1 MSTLVLERIGK
12 GFGGPAVLKGIDL
25 DVTEGE
31 FVSLL
36 GPSGCG
42 KTTTLNIIAGFQMP
56 DAGEVRIG
64 GRRVNDVPVHERN
77 LGMVFQGHALFPHMT
92 CYDNVAF
99 GLRMR
104 KLAETEVR
112 PRVMEALELVHLAE
126 FTSRYPRE
134 LSGGQQQRVG
144 LARALAIRPAILLLD
159 EPLSN
164 LDAKLRKAM
173 QAELRQIHTHVR
185 TTMIYVTHDQ
195 EEALTL
201 SDRVA
206 VMNEGRIEQLDTPEG
221 IYARPK
227 TRFVADFIGVSSFLE
242 GILVGMSEHS
252 HTVQVPG
259 AGQAHVHWDGIGSAL
274 TLGARVQLGVR
285 ADRVRIVSTEDPE
298 GTLHGTVVDRVFA
311 GAMHHIIVDMG
322 DGRRVVAHES
332 ATPAPWVQSG
342 ARAGVRV
349 APDDWILL
357 T

>member
-1 MSTLVLERIGK
+1 MSTLSLSGLRK
-12 GFGGPAVLKGIDL
+12 SFGGPAVLEGIDL
-25 DVTEGE
+25 EVADGE

-42 KTTTLNIIAGFQMP
+42 KTTTLNIVAGFQTP

-92 CYDNVAF
+92 CFENVAF

-104 KLAETEVR
+104 GLAEAELR
-112 PRVMEALELVHLAE
+112 SRVGEALELVHLGD
-126 FTSRYPRE
+126 FGGRFPRE

-173 QAELRQIHTHVR
+173 QGELRQIHTQVR

-201 SDRVA
+201 SDRIA

-227 TRFVADFIGVSSFLE
+227 TRFVADFIGASSFVE
-242 GILVGMSEHS
+242 GLLFAGGDGEC
-252 HTVQVPG
+252 TVEVPG
-259 AGQAHVHWDGIGSAL
+259 AGHVRVRAPDGTVAMP
-274 TLGARVQLGVR
+274 GAKVQLGVR
-285 ADRVRIVSTEDPE
+285 ADRVRIVAPTAD
-298 GTLHGTVVDRVFA
+298 GATLHGTVVDRVFA
-311 GAMHHIIVDMG
+311 GAVHHVIVDLG
-322 DGRRVVAHES
+322 EGRRVTAHES
-332 ATPAPWVQSG
+332 AAPADWVRSG
-342 ARAGVRV
+342 ARAGLRV
-349 APDDWILL
+349 DAADWMLL
-357 T
+357 A